1 MKKLITLIIFSFL
14 LLSGGFAQ
22 DLSKNNTSD
31 NIVKELKLFT
41 DYLTNEIEYPEIA
54 HLYNV
59 EGIMIVRVVFDG
71 EIRTINVI
79 QSLNPECDILVV
91 KKINEFAKNW
101 DRKDYKK
108 IPLLTIEIPLLFK
121 MKG

>member
-1 MKKLITLIIFSFL
+1 MKKLSALIILSFL

-22 DLSKNNTSD
+22 DLSKNKLSD

-54 HLYNV
+54 QRYNV
-59 EGIMIVRVVFDG
+59 EGTMIIRVIFDG

-79 QSLNPECDILVV
+79 QSLDPECDTMVV

-101 DRKDYKK
+101 ERKDYKK
-108 IPLLTIEIPLLFK
+108 IPMLTIEIPLHFK
-121 MKG
+121 MEG